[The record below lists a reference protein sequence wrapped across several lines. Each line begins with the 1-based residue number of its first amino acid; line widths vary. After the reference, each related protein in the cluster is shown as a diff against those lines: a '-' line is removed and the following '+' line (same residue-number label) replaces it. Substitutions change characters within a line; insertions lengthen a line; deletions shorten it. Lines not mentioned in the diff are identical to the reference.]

1 MSKIGHRLEPKT
13 RPPEIRKKDFDEVEL
28 TVSPEEAMKEA
39 SRDIKFCAAPCS
51 VRGCPVNVN
60 VPGFLKKVSEGDF
73 KEAYKILIQNTPVP
87 SITGRVC
94 QQEIQCE
101 GQCVL
106 RRVGEPIAIGAVE
119 RFVGDW
125 ALDNNIEI
133 PVTVEKKHK
142 KVAVVGS
149 GPSGIVAAADLARMG
164 YDVTMYEA
172 FHIPGGVLAY
182 GIPEFRLPK
191 RILKKEFERLQ
202 NLGVDI
208 ELGVVVGTTY
218 TIPELLKD
226 YNAVFLG
233 VGAGRPMFLNV
244 PGENLAGIYTANEFL
259 TRVNLMK
266 AYMFPEYDTPIH
278 VGKKVAVIGAGNTA
292 MDAARSALRLG
303 ADVYVI
309 YRRGRNEVSARAV
322 EFKHAEEE
330 GVKFIFWATPSEF
343 QSSDGVNVSNIKL
356 MKMKP
361 GEPDRS
367 GRPRPVPTG
376 ETFDF
381 DADMVI
387 TAIGFYPNPL
397 IPQMTQGLKVDDHGR
412 VVVDLE
418 GRTSIPHVYAGGD
431 IVTGES
437 TVIEAMGWG
446 RRVARAI
453 DKDLQK
459 I

>member
-13 RPPEIRKKDFDEVEL
+13 RPPEIRKKDFEEVEL

-172 FHIPGGVLAY
+172 FHIPGGVRR
-182 GIPEFRLPK
+182 PEFR
-191 RILKKEFERLQ
+191 
-202 NLGVDI
+202 N
-208 ELGVVVGTTY
+208 
-218 TIPELLKD
+218 
-226 YNAVFLG
+226 
-233 VGAGRPMFLNV
+233 
-244 PGENLAGIYTANEFL
+244 
-259 TRVNLMK
+259 
-266 AYMFPEYDTPIH
+266 
-278 VGKKVAVIGAGNTA
+278 
-292 MDAARSALRLG
+292 
-303 ADVYVI
+303 
-309 YRRGRNEVSARAV
+309 
-322 EFKHAEEE
+322 
-330 GVKFIFWATPSEF
+330 
-343 QSSDGVNVSNIKL
+343 
-356 MKMKP
+356 
-361 GEPDRS
+361 S
-367 GRPRPVPTG
+367 GC
-376 ETFDF
+376 
-381 DADMVI
+381 
-387 TAIGFYPNPL
+387 
-397 IPQMTQGLKVDDHGR
+397 
-412 VVVDLE
+412 
-418 GRTSIPHVYAGGD
+418 
-431 IVTGES
+431 
-437 TVIEAMGWG
+437 
-446 RRVARAI
+446 
-453 DKDLQK
+453 QK
-459 I
+459 GY

>member
-1 MSKIGHRLEPKT
+1 
-13 RPPEIRKKDFDEVEL
+13 
-28 TVSPEEAMKEA
+28 
-39 SRDIKFCAAPCS
+39 
-51 VRGCPVNVN
+51 
-60 VPGFLKKVSEGDF
+60 
-73 KEAYKILIQNTPVP
+73 
-87 SITGRVC
+87 
-94 QQEIQCE
+94 
-101 GQCVL
+101 
-106 RRVGEPIAIGAVE
+106 
-119 RFVGDW
+119 
-125 ALDNNIEI
+125 
-133 PVTVEKKHK
+133 
-142 KVAVVGS
+142 
-149 GPSGIVAAADLARMG
+149 
-164 YDVTMYEA
+164 
-172 FHIPGGVLAY
+172 
-182 GIPEFRLPK
+182 
-191 RILKKEFERLQ
+191 
-202 NLGVDI
+202 LGVDI

-367 GRPRPVPTG
+367 GRPRP
-376 ETFDF
+376 
-381 DADMVI
+381 
-387 TAIGFYPNPL
+387 
-397 IPQMTQGLKVDDHGR
+397 
-412 VVVDLE
+412 
-418 GRTSIPHVYAGGD
+418 S
-431 IVTGES
+431 S
-437 TVIEAMGWG
+437 
-446 RRVARAI
+446 
-453 DKDLQK
+453 
-459 I
+459 

>member
-1 MSKIGHRLEPKT
+1 MSKVGHRIVPKT
-13 RPPEIRKKDFDEVEL
+13 RPAEERIRDFNEVEL
-28 TVSPEEAMKEA
+28 TLSPEEAMKEA
-39 SRDIKFCAAPCS
+39 SRDIKFCAAPCMT
-51 VRGCPVNVN
+51 RGCPVSVN
-60 VPGFLKKVSEGDF
+60 VPGFLKKVAEGKF
-73 KEAYKILIQNTPVP
+73 KEAYEILIQSTPMP

-101 GQCVL
+101 GACVL
-106 RRVGEPIAIGAVE
+106 RRVGEPIAVGAVE

-125 ALDNNIEI
+125 ALENNIEI
-133 PVTVEKKHK
+133 PVTAQKKHK

-149 GPSGIVAAADLARMG
+149 GPAGIVASADLARMG
-164 YDVTMYEA
+164 YDVTMFEA
-172 FHIPGGVLAY
+172 FHVPGGVLAY

-191 RILKKEFERLQ
+191 RILNKEFEKLK
-202 NLGVDI
+202 NLGVNI

-218 TIPELLKD
+218 TLYELLKD
-226 YNAVFLG
+226 FDAVFLG
-233 VGAGRPMFLNV
+233 VGAGRPLFLNV

-303 ADVYVI
+303 AEVYII
-309 YRRGRNEVSARAV
+309 YRRGRNEVTARAV
-322 EFKHAEEE
+322 EVRHAEEE
-330 GVKFIFWATPSEF
+330 GVKFVFWATPVEF
-343 QSSDGVNVSNIKL
+343 LSNDGVNVSSIKL

-361 GEPDRS
+361 GEPDRT

-376 ETFDF
+376 ETFNF
-381 DADMVI
+381 DVDMVI

-397 IPQMTQGLKVDDHGR
+397 IPQMTPELKVDDHGR

-418 GRTSIPHVYAGGD
+418 GRTSIPRVYAGGD

-446 RRVARAI
+446 RRVARTI

-459 I
+459 V